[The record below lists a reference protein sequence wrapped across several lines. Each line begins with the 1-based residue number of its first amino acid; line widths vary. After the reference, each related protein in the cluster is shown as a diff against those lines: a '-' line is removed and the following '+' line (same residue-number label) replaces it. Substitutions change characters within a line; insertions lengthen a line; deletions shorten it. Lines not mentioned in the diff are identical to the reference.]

1 MPERI
6 LDKVLFFPQQRKTPV
21 PGVKRL
27 PSNASPD
34 FPPIRPESVCKRQNA
49 VPGSRVYG
57 ETSMFGTHYGIPK
70 YDMLRRTVLQ
80 SMRPPAI
87 FFKEF
92 ITAPRHV
99 GSICPSSR
107 ALTTALAR
115 MAPAH
120 DDGLV
125 IDLGAGSGIV
135 TERLLRIGIAP
146 ERILAVELSPRLA
159 EICRQRCPEVT
170 TLTGDARD
178 LAAMLAKHVPGKR
191 IACIISSLPFRV
203 MPAGQV
209 REILRAVRFVLK
221 DRGGFLVQYT
231 YAWWQHSPLR
241 RYNFSPLAVQIVLFN
256 CPPAKVETY
265 TA

>member
-1 MPERI
+1 
-6 LDKVLFFPQQRKTPV
+6 
-21 PGVKRL
+21 
-27 PSNASPD
+27 
-34 FPPIRPESVCKRQNA
+34 
-49 VPGSRVYG
+49 
-57 ETSMFGTHYGIPK
+57 MFGIHHGIPG
-70 YDMLRRTVLQ
+70 YDMFRRTVLQ
-80 SMRPPAI
+80 NVRPPAV

-107 ALTTALAR
+107 ALTTALAK

-125 IDLGAGSGIV
+125 LDLGAGSGIV
-135 TERLLRIGIAP
+135 TERLMQVGIAP
-146 ERILAVELSPRLA
+146 ERILAIELSPRLA

-178 LAAMLAKHVPGKR
+178 LKTILAKHAPDKR

-203 MPAGQV
+203 MPVGQV
-209 REILRAVRFVLK
+209 REVLRAVRFVLK

-231 YAWWQHSPLR
+231 YAWWQPSPLR
-241 RYNFSPLAVQIVLFN
+241 RYNFSPLAVRLVLLN
-256 CPPAKVETY
+256 CPPAKVEMY